1 MLEGIVQGYIVDA
14 FGEIRAEENDRENDS
29 GNNCLVCSLS
39 KFELQ
44 RHGAEFE
51 AHVDRHHNRWC
62 VPPLVSTWLLSFV
75 PLLHSLDILLYRLC
89 CFYYSN

>member
-1 MLEGIVQGYIVDA
+1 MQGYIVDA

-62 VPPLVSTWLLSFV
+62 VSSTDVYSAPRFYGDTV
-75 PLLHSLDILLYRLC
+75 TDSVVCCCGNPLL
-89 CFYYSN
+89 